1 MSGLFTTDERP
12 RAWRVVSTVI
22 NLMLIGLAILAAVIF
37 VSAPVLVP
45 AITPGFGPAQLD
57 KTIELTRI
65 MLLSPIFLSLGAV
78 ATSVLNSG
86 GRFAASAIAPIVY
99 NLAIIGAALLLAPT
113 LGVDGLALGVVAG
126 SLGHLLVQLSPLRML
141 GFRYV
146 PHIDSRD
153 PQARRALTLMAP
165 RAIGLGVTQITF
177 IVVTSLASLVGTGA
191 VSDFN
196 FAFALLQIPLGIIG
210 VPLGIVL
217 LPTLSRDAAVGR
229 EQPFADLLTRGLR
242 LLIYVMIPIA
252 VLSAVARDPIVEILF
267 GSGRISPAD
276 LEIIAVTLTAFLV
289 GLTAHAMIAVLARAF
304 YARQDTVTPV
314 AAAVG
319 AVIVN
324 STLAVILVN
333 PFGLPGI
340 ALAIAIAA
348 WGEALVLM
356 AILHG
361 RLAHFQLRGMARV
374 GVESIAGSAVAGDRG
389 LVAAPTH
396 RRHARPRT
404 WPAHPARPA
413 GGRQRRVRGGLR
425 ARLGCLA
432 DTGTAVYRRGH
443 GRRLPPSG
451 AIVTA
456 VEDAAAW
463 DRFVETQ
470 EPGSYMQRTEWAAV
484 KAVNGWTAH
493 RIVAEPGQSADAPI
507 GAQILVRR
515 PRPMPWGFAYAPRG
529 PVATT
534 WSAASIEAFTTGIRD
549 DLARRRRSGVACSD
563 RSRDRG
569 RRAA

>member
-1 MSGLFTTDERP
+1 VSAGRSLARAGLIVSGAFLVSRVLGYVRLVVIGNTFGASPELDAFFAAFRLPDLIFQLVAAGALSSALIPIVSGLFTTDERP

-22 NLMLIGLAILAAVIF
+22 NLMMIGLAILAAVIF
-37 VSAPVLVP
+37 VTAPVLVP
-45 AITPGFGPAQLD
+45 AITPGFGPVQLE

-126 SLGHLLVQLSPLRML
+126 SLGHLLVQVSPLRTL

-146 PHIDSRD
+146 PRIESRD

-229 EQPFADLLTRGLR
+229 EAAFADLLTRGLR
-242 LLIYVMIPIA
+242 LLIYVMVPIA

-267 GSGRISPAD
+267 GSGRIRPAD

-324 STLAVILVN
+324 CTLAVILVS

-361 RLAHFQLRGMARV
+361 RLAHFRLTGMARV
-374 GVESIAGSAVAGDRG
+374 GVESIAGSTVAG
-389 LVAAPTH
+389 
-396 RRHARPRT
+396 
-404 WPAHPARPA
+404 
-413 GGRQRRVRGGLR
+413 
-425 ARLGCLA
+425 
-432 DTGTAVYRRGH
+432 
-443 GRRLPPSG
+443 
-451 AIVTA
+451 
-456 VEDAAAW
+456 AAAW
-463 DRFVETQ
+463 WLLQRTGDTLGH
-470 EPGSYMQRTEWAAV
+470 EPGRLILLLQLVVVSATFAAV
-484 KAVNGWTAH
+484 YALVSAAL
-493 RIVAEPGQSADAPI
+493 RIPELPSIVGVMVDV
-507 GAQILVRR
+507 VRR
-515 PRPMPWGFAYAPRG
+515 P
-529 PVATT
+529 V
-534 WSAASIEAFTTGIRD
+534 
-549 DLARRRRSGVACSD
+549 RS
-563 RSRDRG
+563 
-569 RRAA
+569 